1 MKPKIHIRPIISVLL
16 LWSALALSCSERPLE
31 PHSSE
36 NCPPIFPDYKEITV
50 PVNIAPLNFRLEPTG
65 KCKVLFS
72 VKDYQFTLSVSD
84 YVNIPLTKWRRLL
97 SKAQGDK
104 VTVTIYTLDHDGW
117 TTHRPFYWHVSPDPI
132 DSHLVYRLIEPTYAN
147 WNEMGIYQRELSS
160 FSEKEII
167 ANDKTGH
174 NCMNCHSFNQGDP
187 DQMVLHMRKINP
199 GTILVKDGSVVK
211 LDTKTEHTISN
222 FVYPYWHP
230 SGKDIAFSTNNTQM
244 SFFEANNKLIEV
256 YDLYSDIVLYN
267 TDKNEVY
274 TSPLLSDKEQ
284 LENFPVFSPDG
295 KKLYFCS
302 CPRVDSLP
310 QEFARVKYRLCSID
324 FNVDRQEFAS
334 KVDTLVDL
342 VSKGKGVSLPS
353 VSPDGRYIL
362 CSVAS
367 CGCFL
372 SWDKESDLYL
382 YDTRQKS
389 FEAAKALNTGYSE
402 SYTNWSSNS
411 RWIVFSSRR
420 LDGVYNRPFIAH
432 IGENGEIGKPF
443 LLPQKNPDYY
453 QYLFKAYNLPQLVKG
468 AVKVNPHEIAET
480 TKSVVSKQV
489 KFRTDGHIPSIS
501 GKPENKSEVN

>member
-1 MKPKIHIRPIISVLL
+1 
-16 LWSALALSCSERPLE
+16 
-31 PHSSE
+31 
-36 NCPPIFPDYKEITV
+36 
-50 PVNIAPLNFRLEPTG
+50 
-65 KCKVLFS
+65 
-72 VKDYQFTLSVSD
+72 
-84 YVNIPLTKWRRLL
+84 
-97 SKAQGDK
+97 
-104 VTVTIYTLDHDGW
+104 
-117 TTHRPFYWHVSPDPI
+117 
-132 DSHLVYRLIEPTYAN
+132 
-147 WNEMGIYQRELSS
+147 
-160 FSEKEII
+160 
-167 ANDKTGH
+167 
-174 NCMNCHSFNQGDP
+174 
-187 DQMVLHMRKINP
+187 
-199 GTILVKDGSVVK
+199 
-211 LDTKTEHTISN
+211 
-222 FVYPYWHP
+222 
-230 SGKDIAFSTNNTQM
+230 M

-468 AVKVNPHEIAET
+468 TVKVNPHEIAET